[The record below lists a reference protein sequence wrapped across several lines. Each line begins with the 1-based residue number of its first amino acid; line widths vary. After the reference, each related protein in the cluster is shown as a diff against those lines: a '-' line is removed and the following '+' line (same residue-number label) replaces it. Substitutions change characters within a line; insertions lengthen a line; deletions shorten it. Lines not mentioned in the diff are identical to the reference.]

1 MGKKYTCIKLVT
13 QTIENIR
20 KKKVLHFIKK
30 KEKKNVQKNLKNIK
44 RSHYNFFLMIL
55 INFVAKKKFNQFS
68 NKI

>member
-1 MGKKYTCIKLVT
+1 MWKKYTCIKLVT

-44 RSHYNFFLMIL
+44 RSHYKFF
-55 INFVAKKKFNQFS
+55 
-68 NKI
+68 